1 VVELTQRIAD
11 VRNPDRSRDPD
22 EHAWSQWRSPAL
34 MRLGPGRIAAF
45 VGETIGNSPQRVLE
59 VGCGSG
65 YLALELA
72 RAGHR
77 VTALDPDADDVD
89 IARRTA
95 EVARE
100 AGERFDLTHHVADF
114 HAVERDGEPFDIL
127 VFNLSLHHIPDL
139 PEVMRRTASLL
150 APGGRV
156 VVNDFAY
163 DLLDARTAAWLSD
176 LEDLM
181 ALAGGREALE
191 GTPADRRDEF
201 LRRWDHRF
209 GEHDLHRYEP
219 LVTSLRESFRET
231 HFSWHPYM
239 FTRIANRAA
248 AVPADRQEALC
259 DYLYRLENLCIV
271 EKAINALCYR
281 FAGILK

>member
-1 VVELTQRIAD
+1 MRRIAD

-22 EHAWSQWRSPAL
+22 EHVWSQWRSPAL

-45 VGETIGNSPQRVLE
+45 VTESIGPSPARVLE

-77 VTALDPDADDVD
+77 VTALDPDDEYVE
-89 IARRTA
+89 IGRRTA
-95 EVARE
+95 HVARE
-100 AGERFDLTHHVADF
+100 AGERLDLTYHVADF
-114 HAVERDGEPFDIL
+114 HAVEREDEPYEVL

-139 PEVMRRTASLL
+139 PQVMRRTTSLL

-176 LEDLM
+176 LE
-181 ALAGGREALE
+181 
-191 GTPADRRDEF
+191 
-201 LRRWDHRF
+201 
-209 GEHDLHRYEP
+209 
-219 LVTSLRESFRET
+219 
-231 HFSWHPYM
+231 
-239 FTRIANRAA
+239 
-248 AVPADRQEALC
+248 
-259 DYLYRLENLCIV
+259 
-271 EKAINALCYR
+271 
-281 FAGILK
+281 